1 MLFNKGVVVVP
12 VWLKSSTIMRK
23 IEWNLIYDATIIYI
37 NLCIEF
43 LNSNLN
49 FKETLDMCSSSS
61 FRPWVWDLD
70 RRTDSWN

>member
-12 VWLKSSTIMRK
+12 VWLKSSTILKK
-23 IEWNLIYDATIIYI
+23 IECNLIYDATIIYI

-49 FKETLDMCSSSS
+49 FKETLNMCSSSS
-61 FRPWVWDLD
+61 FRPRVWDLD